1 MFARF
6 LFVCGLPK
14 SAYDFF
20 FMSLGQRVRTVVK
33 RIRPLNAILK
43 AVAVL
48 LAYVFGDWFAEL
60 FSSKAML
67 LGVMLACTSAVIVMD
82 TGGVRSS
89 LKVGW
94 LRLLGTL
101 IGAVLAYVY
110 LMFFEFNVGG
120 MTVAVIV
127 LSLVCMALGI
137 PDGGKIATITLIV
150 VLIISKLEPDLSPL
164 INGALRFGESAV
176 GALIGIGVS
185 WVADK
190 LEPSSGK

>member
-1 MFARF
+1 MRA
-6 LFVCGLPK
+6 
-14 SAYDFF
+14 
-20 FMSLGQRVRTVVK
+20 VVG

-67 LGVMLACTSAVIVMD
+67 LGVMLACTSAIIVMD

-110 LMFFEFNVGG
+110 LLFFDFNIGG
-120 MTVAVIV
+120 MTMAVIV
-127 LSLVCMALGI
+127 LSIVCMALGI

-150 VLIISKLEPDLSPL
+150 VLVISKLEPGLSPMV
-164 INGALRFGESAV
+164 NGALRFGESAV

-185 WVADK
+185 WIADK
-190 LEPSSGK
+190 LEPVPNKQ

>member
-1 MFARF
+1 
-6 LFVCGLPK
+6 
-14 SAYDFF
+14 
-20 FMSLGQRVRTVVK
+20 MSLGQKVRTVVK
-33 RIRPLNAILK
+33 RIQPLNAILK

-48 LAYVFGDWFAEL
+48 MAYVFGDWFAEL
-60 FSSKAML
+60 FSSKTML

-110 LMFFEFNVGG
+110 LMFFEFNIGG
-120 MTVAVIV
+120 MALAVVV

-137 PDGGKIATITLIV
+137 PDGGKIATITLII
-150 VLIISKLEPDLSPL
+150 VLIVSKLEPDLSPL

-190 LEPSSGK
+190 LEPSTDK